1 MPRILTVDDSR
12 AVRTIVAK
20 QVKELGLE
28 VDEAEDGQQA
38 LDKLEEIACDLI
50 LLDVTMP
57 VMDGPTMLQKLR
69 ERGDKTPVIMLTS
82 ESKRSVVS
90 DAMKLGINDYILKP
104 FKPEELMGKVKAA
117 LKYTPAAP
125 NPAMGAT
132 AAPPENSTPSVS
144 VASMGAVSMSGGE
157 PGELAVGKQFID
169 VMVVDDMENVAKRL
183 RQLLPAH
190 VTLVGFTSAQSA
202 LVSARERMCRVM
214 LIDTEMPDV
223 DSSALAGQLR
233 VLQPHAAIVALMLKT
248 TNDVTKELK
257 ELGFSDALFK
267 PFTPESIEDFTMQY
281 FDRQELLVREDN
293 LLKLGAF
300 TGKADRME
308 RYVTR
313 LSTLFPAALEQV
325 AAACFESAIIDLS
338 EAGAAADRLPKLL
351 LSVVEKANSV
361 GLTVRLVGAPA
372 VTKVLGSFEETR
384 TLPLYA
390 SVREARADG

>member
-82 ESKRSVVS
+82 ESKRSVVA

-117 LKYTPAAP
+117 LKYTPAPP

-132 AAPPENSTPSVS
+132 AAPAENSTPSVS
-144 VASMGAVSMSGGE
+144 VASMGAVSMSAE

>member
-12 AVRTIVAK
+12 AVRTIIAK

-82 ESKRSVVS
+82 ESKRSVVA
-90 DAMKLGINDYILKP
+90 DAMKLGISDYILKP

-117 LKYTPAAP
+117 LKYTPSAP
-125 NPAMGAT
+125 NPAMGAS
-132 AAPPENSTPSVS
+132 AAPVDHGSSSVS
-144 VASMGAVSMSGGE
+144 VASVGAVSMSSE
-157 PGELAVGKQFID
+157 PGEPAVGKQFID
-169 VMVVDDMENVAKRL
+169 VMVVDDMENVSKRL
-183 RQLLPAH
+183 RQLLPPH
-190 VTLVGFTSAQSA
+190 VTLIGFTSAQSA

-214 LIDTEMPDV
+214 LVDTEMPDI

-248 TNDVTKELK
+248 TNDVSKELK
-257 ELGFSDALFK
+257 DLGFSDALFK

-281 FDRQELLVREDN
+281 FDRQELLIREDN

-300 TGKADRME
+300 TGKPERME

-313 LSTLFPAALEQV
+313 LGALFPAALEQV
-325 AAACFESAIIDLS
+325 AAACFENAIIDLS
-338 EAGAAADRLPKLL
+338 EAGGAADRLPKLL

-372 VTKVLGSFEETR
+372 VTKVLNSFEETR